1 MPYIYTANILTTTN
15 SKILTFAD
23 DTAVLVGYTNPE
35 SAVNLLQESITKIGK
50 WLQDK
55 QLKAK
60 PNKCNHITLRK
71 QIPPNILLNGTHITQ
86 TKQVKYLG
94 LHLDTQLTWKQHT
107 KSIIDK
113 IQTTRRQLAKSKLY
127 KENKLKIYKTIEK
140 PIWTYG
146 IPLWGTAAMSRIN
159 KIETMQTKIL
169 RMIVNIPWY
178 VRNEDIRRNLRIP
191 TVKQVISSYAER
203 YKERIATHSNRLAA
217 ETINASN
224 MERRLK
230 RKHSADLTKDIT

>member
-1 MPYIYTANILTTTN
+1 M
-15 SKILTFAD
+15 
-23 DTAVLVGYTNPE
+23 
-35 SAVNLLQESITKIGK
+35 
-50 WLQDK
+50 
-55 QLKAK
+55 
-60 PNKCNHITLRK
+60 
-71 QIPPNILLNGTHITQ
+71 
-86 TKQVKYLG
+86 
-94 LHLDTQLTWKQHT
+94 
-107 KSIIDK
+107 
-113 IQTTRRQLAKSKLY
+113 AKSKLC
-127 KENKLKIYKTIEK
+127 KENKLKIYKTIVK

-159 KIETMQTKIL
+159 KIKTMQTKIL

-203 YKERIATHSNRLAA
+203 YKERIATCSNRLAA
-217 ETINASN
+217 ETINTSN